1 MKQQLSGIPETL
13 LIPLWARA
21 VETKQSYPIIK
32 DIRAVE
38 MVERIE
44 YDFSKFDKTWMSQV
58 GVAIRTKLL
67 DHATM
72 AFINKYPDT
81 AIINIGAGLDTRF
94 VKVDNGR
101 IRWYELDLPE
111 SIHIRKVFFNE
122 TDRYRM
128 IAKSVFDYSWIKEIK
143 TFTDRVLIIAE
154 GVLMYFEEDE
164 VKSLMDKLV
173 AAFPNAE
180 MLFEMMTP
188 TLVKRSKQ
196 HDAVSKTDA
205 EFRWGITSGK
215 EMETLSTKIK
225 FIEEWNY
232 FDYEQDRWRWMR
244 WLALIPAFK
253 KRFNNRIVHLRFN

>member
-1 MKQQLSGIPETL
+1 MEQLRGIPETL

-21 VETKQSYPIIK
+21 VETKRSTPIIK

-44 YDFSKFDKTWMSQV
+44 YDFSKFDKAWMSQV

-67 DHATM
+67 DQATM
-72 AFINKYPDT
+72 AFINKHPNT
-81 AIINIGAGLDTRF
+81 AIINIGAGLDSRF
-94 VKVDNGR
+94 VRVDNGK

-111 SIHIRKVFFNE
+111 SIRIRKAFFNE
-122 TDRYRM
+122 TDRYKM
-128 IAKSVFDYSWIKEIK
+128 IAKSIFDYSWIKEIN
-143 TFTDRVLIIAE
+143 TFANPVLIIAE

-164 VKSLMDKLV
+164 VKSLMDRLV
-173 AAFPNAE
+173 VAFPHAE

-188 TLVKRSKQ
+188 TLARRSKQ

-232 FDYEQDRWRWMR
+232 FNYEQERWRWMR

-253 KRFNNRIVHLRFN
+253 NRFNNRIVHLRFI

>member
-1 MKQQLSGIPETL
+1 MEEQLSGIPETL

-21 VETKQSYPIIK
+21 VETKRSTPIIN

-44 YDFSKFDKTWMSQV
+44 YDFSKFDKAWMSQV

-67 DHATM
+67 DEATM
-72 AFINKYPDT
+72 AFINKYPDSV
-81 AIINIGAGLDTRF
+81 IINIGAGLDTRF
-94 VKVDNGR
+94 FRVDNDR

-111 SIHIRKVFFNE
+111 SIHIRKKFFNE

-128 IAKSVFDYSWIKEIK
+128 IAKSVFDYSWIKQID
-143 TFTDRVLIIAE
+143 TFTDSVLIIAE
-154 GVLMYFEEDE
+154 GVLMYFEEDDI
-164 VKSLMDKLV
+164 KSLMARMV
-173 AAFPNAE
+173 VAFPHAE

-188 TLVKRSKQ
+188 TLAKRSKQ

-215 EMETLSTKIK
+215 EMEALSTKIK
-225 FIEEWNY
+225 YIEEWNY
-232 FDYEQDRWRWMR
+232 FDYHQDRWRWVR

-253 KRFNNRIVHLRFN
+253 NRFNNRIVHLCFI